1 MKNERWI
8 HISSAETM
16 NPRFKLQNLG
26 FVLLEVLLFT
36 LEKTVKDRLRLL
48 HFPDGEGAELYIHG
62 IIREVGNEL
71 VVGSVALF
79 GGLGGGIGECAAE
92 DAGADEGE
100 GDTVQAVV
108 FEDAQGVVIGVEK
121 LLESLGSPTKV
132 GTDCMDDISG
142 VGHVEGRGDD
152 CGTILQRRL
161 ILGTG
166 SCQSGYASLFE
177 DHTTDTTSCPKT
189 GISGVDDRIDRLIG
203 TGCVE

>member
-8 HISSAETM
+8 HIRSAETM

-48 HFPDGEGAELYIHG
+48 HFPDGEGAELHIHG

-71 VVGSVALF
+71 VVGSAALF
-79 GGLGGGIGECAAE
+79 GGLSGGIGEISAK
-92 DAGADEGE
+92 DAGADERE
-100 GDTVQAVV
+100 GDAVQAVV

-166 SCQSGYASLFE
+166 GTQSGHARLFE
-177 DHTTDTTSCPKT
+177 DDTTDTTSCPKT